1 MKQRIL
7 FLGLILIVALASCS
21 KKSAAPDN
29 STGPFKF
36 ISLTAS
42 DSIIAV
48 NEATNLI
55 ATATGDGLTYTWTC
69 DFGTF
74 IPNPDGI
81 NSKVKWTV
89 CHADNFTI
97 HCTVKDRNNNSETK
111 DIIIRTHV

>member
-1 MKQRIL
+1 MKKCIF
-7 FLGLILIVALASCS
+7 FLGLILIVAFGACS
-21 KKSAAPDN
+21 KKAATPDN

-36 ISLTAS
+36 VSLAAS
-42 DSIIAV
+42 DTVISV
-48 NEATNLI
+48 NDATTLF

-74 IPNPDGI
+74 IPNGSGG
-81 NSKVKWTV
+81 NSSIGWTV

-97 HCTVKDRNNNSETK
+97 HCTIKDRNNNSETK